1 MPVFGPRELKKHV
14 LDQGLCV
21 GCGAC
26 AELCPYLRIHNGRMA
41 MLFDC
46 DLERGSCYAHC
57 PKTGED
63 PPGQAPGKTD
73 REALGHPLGNHRRII
88 AARKGRRLKNG
99 GFQAG
104 GTVSALTIS
113 ALEDGII
120 KQAVLTDRQ
129 GPAPLPRIV
138 FAADE
143 VLSCAGSKYMTAP
156 TLSALNLA
164 LSRGMRQI
172 GVVATPCQTTGL
184 AKLRSNPLG
193 KDAFLD
199 PVSLVIGL
207 FCTWALDPLGFTE
220 LLHEMLPD
228 QEVIK
233 MDITPPPQEMMIIDT
248 KKGRTRIPLDRLRS
262 LVPAGCSI
270 CPDMTAEQADVS
282 VGVIE
287 TRPDWNL
294 VIVRSEQGQELV
306 ERACSKGLL
315 QTGSV
320 AAETIQHL
328 QSAALNKK
336 QRALQKTCPETGGA
350 L

>member
-1 MPVFGPRELKKHV
+1 MPVFGPRELKKQV
-14 LDQGLCV
+14 LDQELCV

-26 AELCPYLRIHNGRMA
+26 AELCPYLKIRNGRMV

-63 PPGQAPGKTD
+63 PALPDPSG
-73 REALGHPLGNHRRII
+73 REARGHPLGNHRRII
-88 AARKGRRLKNG
+88 AAKKGKRLENA

-113 ALEDGII
+113 ALEDGVIE
-120 KQAVLTDRQ
+120 QAVLTDRR
-129 GPAPLPRIV
+129 GPEPLPRIV
-138 FAADE
+138 SSAAE

-156 TLSALNLA
+156 TLSVLNRALVQ
-164 LSRGMRQI
+164 GMRRI
-172 GVVATPCQTTGL
+172 GVVATPCQAIGL
-184 AKLRSNPLG
+184 AKLRSNPL
-193 KDAFLD
+193 DRADFQD

-207 FCTWALDPLGFTE
+207 FCTWALDPQGFSK
-220 LLHEMLPD
+220 LLHELLPD

-233 MDITPPPQEMMIIDT
+233 MDIPPPPQEVMVIDT
-248 KKGRTRIPLDRLRS
+248 EKGRTRIPLDRLRP
-262 LVPAGCSI
+262 LVPGGCWI

-282 VGVIE
+282 VGVLE

-294 VIVRSEQGQELV
+294 VIIRSESGEELV
-306 ERACSKGLL
+306 DRACRNGWL

-320 AAETIQHL
+320 PAENIQHL
-328 QSAALNKK
+328 QSAATHKK
-336 QRALQKTCPETGGA
+336 ERAQQQACQEKGVA